1 MENATMTKMKKIE
14 IVPARLAVQAMRS
27 NGYKNAAYALAELMD
42 NSIQAHAK
50 HVELLCVQSEEFV
63 GQRTRQRI
71 DRIAV
76 LDDGDGMDA
85 GVLSMALQFGNGTN
99 LAQASQKDMGK
110 FGMGLPAS
118 SISQASRVDV
128 WSWKNGHET
137 ALYTYLDVQDIIS
150 GRLDYVPEPVKKKVP
165 DEWLRYGKSYGK
177 TGTLVVWSKIDR
189 CIWRTGRAIIANSEH
204 IVGRMY
210 RKFLVS
216 KKVEIRL
223 ACIDSGSGECII
235 DNLARPNDPMYLMKE
250 TSTPPPYNDMPMFEP
265 FPKAD
270 NFETKVEIL
279 VGGQKHYVKVRASMA
294 KKEARQGTA
303 GNRKYGEHAAK
314 NVGVSVL
321 RSGREL
327 ELDPAWAASND
338 TRERW
343 WGIEV
348 EFEPALDDI
357 FGVTNNKQHAR
368 NFNEL
373 ATFDLAEIVAEG
385 RTRAA
390 YKDELLED
398 GDPHGYLLDVSDTV
412 RSLIKQMREII
423 DVQKVNARSQI
434 ARHSNGALGAEK
446 EATEKTRQQQKEG
459 EHGFSDDDENKSQ
472 EERKVKIVGVLTQN
486 GLNNDEANELA
497 AATVDSRLKYVFAE
511 ANLDSPAFF
520 SVQPSGGTLILTLN
534 TLHPA
539 YPRLVD
545 VLERNHLDQTPAMLK
560 ERLDNAL
567 DGLKLLLMAWARYED
582 IQDSTILRER
592 TQDARI
598 DWGRMARRF
607 MDPKD

>member
-1 MENATMTKMKKIE
+1 
-14 IVPARLAVQAMRS
+14 
-27 NGYKNAAYALAELMD
+27 
-42 NSIQAHAK
+42 
-50 HVELLCVQSEEFV
+50 
-63 GQRTRQRI
+63 
-71 DRIAV
+71 
-76 LDDGDGMDA
+76 
-85 GVLSMALQFGNGTN
+85 
-99 LAQASQKDMGK
+99 
-110 FGMGLPAS
+110 
-118 SISQASRVDV
+118 
-128 WSWKNGHET
+128 
-137 ALYTYLDVQDIIS
+137 
-150 GRLDYVPEPVKKKVP
+150 
-165 DEWLRYGKSYGK
+165 
-177 TGTLVVWSKIDR
+177 
-189 CIWRTGRAIIANSEH
+189 
-204 IVGRMY
+204 MY
-210 RKFLVS
+210 RKFIVS

-223 ACIDSGSGECII
+223 ACIDSASGECSI

-250 TSTPPPYNDMPMFEP
+250 SSTPAPYNEMPMFEP
-265 FPKAD
+265 FPNVG

-279 VGGQKHYVKVRASMA
+279 IGRQKHYVKVRASMA
-294 KKEARQGTA
+294 TKEARQGAA

-321 RSGREL
+321 RLGREL
-327 ELDPAWAASND
+327 ELDPTWASTD

-373 ATFDLAEIVAEG
+373 AVLNLAEVVAEG
-385 RTRAA
+385 KTRAA

-398 GDPHGYLLDVSDTV
+398 GDPHGYLLDVSDLV
-412 RSLIKQMREII
+412 KSLIKQMREII
-423 DVQKVNARSQI
+423 DVQNKNERSQV
-434 ARHSNGALGAEK
+434 ARHTNGALDAEK

-459 EHGFSDDDENKSQ
+459 EHGFSDDDENESQ
-472 EERKVKIVGVLTQN
+472 EERKEKIVDVLTQN
-486 GLNNDEANELA
+486 GLNSDDANDLA
-497 AATVDSRLKYVFAE
+497 SATVESRLKYVFAE

-545 VLERNHLDQTPAMLK
+545 VLERNHSDQTPAMLK

-567 DGLKLLLMAWARYED
+567 GGLKLLLMAWARYED
-582 IQDSTILRER
+582 IQDSALLRER

-607 MDPKD
+607 MDTKD